1 MSEAPSPDPHL
12 APLPGELPLSSPGFA
27 AVDRTV
33 GGVCAALNVLGTL
46 LILGLAVLVNVDVI
60 GRAAFGAPV
69 SGVPEIVS
77 LSIVAIVFLQ
87 AAQAARAG
95 RFIRSDALLRALAR
109 RAPRAAAWLDA
120 LWHAAALA
128 LIWIVA
134 QASWPLFLKA
144 WDRDEFVGAVGDF
157 TAPVWPVKAVLL
169 VGCGALM
176 AQFALGLVRAVAAGL
191 RRAP

>member
-1 MSEAPSPDPHL
+1 MTDGPAPDPHL
-12 APLPGELPLSSPGFA
+12 APLPGEVPLASPGFA
-27 AVDRTV
+27 AVDRAV

-46 LILGLAVLVNVDVI
+46 LILVLAVLVNVDVF
-60 GRAAFGAPV
+60 GRALFGAPV

-95 RFIRSDALLRALAR
+95 RFIRSAALLRALAR
-109 RAPRAAAWLDA
+109 RAPRAAALLDA

-134 QASWPLFLKA
+134 QASWPLFVKA
-144 WDRDEFVGAVGDF
+144 WQRDEFVGAVGAF

-169 VGCGALM
+169 IGCAALM
-176 AQFALGLVRAVAAGL
+176 AQFALGLARAAAAGL
-191 RRAP
+191 RR